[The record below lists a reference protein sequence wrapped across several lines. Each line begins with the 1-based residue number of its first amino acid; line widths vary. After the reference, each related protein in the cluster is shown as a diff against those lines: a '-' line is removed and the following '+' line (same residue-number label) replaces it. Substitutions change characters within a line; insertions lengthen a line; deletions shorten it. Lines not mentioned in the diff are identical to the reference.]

1 MTNQRE
7 AAQVRV
13 DRAGALLSAQQGSI
27 PCVNGSTPLPASAPT
42 HILGAFL
49 GLCVLATL
57 GLAGRSDLADAR
69 ITARIVQERNAAIT
83 RGYVRAWTE
92 CLQGVEQH
100 FDDGRQLWVVPCDTY
115 VVRTTQWAE

>member
-1 MTNQRE
+1 MTHR
-7 AAQVRV
+7 
-13 DRAGALLSAQQGSI
+13 L
-27 PCVNGSTPLPASAPT
+27 
-42 HILGAFL
+42 LGAFL